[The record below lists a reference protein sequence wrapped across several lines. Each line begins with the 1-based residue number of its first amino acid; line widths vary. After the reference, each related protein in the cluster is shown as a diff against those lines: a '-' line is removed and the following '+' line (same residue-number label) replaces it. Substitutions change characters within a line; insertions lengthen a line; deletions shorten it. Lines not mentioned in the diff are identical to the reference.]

1 MTDPAISA
9 GTVSRRR
16 LMVGGLG
23 VAGGV
28 TLWAGGLGG
37 FAQPASA
44 ADTKW
49 KKGTSANGWPVVK
62 ATGQHRVEGAG
73 ALTASVLDG
82 DVATVFLH
90 VIRRYHYEIAMLEK
104 GEVTGHTTQRT
115 VAQAYES
122 NHLSGTAIAIRPEM
136 YPLRAKDGFFA
147 SELTVIR
154 DILADCEGVVR
165 WGGDEAVPKESHFEI
180 AVGPRDPLLGKVAKK
195 MAAWS
200 LSPAE
205 GAGATDATAAP
216 RLRAADTLKQ
226 RQKTARSA

>member
-9 GTVSRRR
+9 HSLSRRHV
-16 LMVGGLG
+16 LVSSLG
-23 VAGGV
+23 AAGGV
-28 TLWAGGLGG
+28 TLWAAGMGG
-37 FAQPASA
+37 FAPAAEA

-49 KKGTSANGWPVVK
+49 KKAASANGWPVVET
-62 ATGQHRVEGAG
+62 TGRHRVEGAG

-90 VIRRYHYEIAMLEK
+90 VIRRYHYEIALLER
-104 GEVTGHTTQRT
+104 GELSGHTTRRT
-115 VAQAYES
+115 VAQPYES
-122 NHLSGTAIAIRPEM
+122 NYLSGTAIAIRPEM
-136 YPLRAKDGFFA
+136 YPAGAKDGFFE

-165 WGGDEAVPKESHFEI
+165 WGGDEAKPKESHFEI

-195 MAAWS
+195 ISAWS

-216 RLRAADTLKQ
+216 RLRAADSLKR
-226 RQKTARSA
+226 RQKAGRSA